1 MTNTKG
7 VWGEERERP
16 NKKKWDEI
24 GTTSITLEG
33 RQKQHK
39 WMKVVRDSE
48 QDSRKEA

>member
-7 VWGEERERP
+7 VRVEEMERP
-16 NKKKWDEI
+16 KKKKWDEI
-24 GTTSITLEG
+24 GKTSLNLEG
-33 RQKQHK
+33 RQKHHK